1 MKLFLVYT
9 ESANCA
15 GGGEWFATF
24 ASCSDEAELLVE
36 DRANEYWQEQDSD
49 DFDEDSDV
57 EGPFANLLDVV
68 ELSKERIDDEDR
80 DWLKILVKSDLGHSA
95 QVVGTSAKE
104 VNEYV
109 KKLQLELQS

>member
-9 ESANCA
+9 ESANFA

-36 DRANEYWQEQDSD
+36 EHANEYWQEQDSD

-57 EGPFANLLDVV
+57 EGPFATLLEVL
-68 ELSKERIDDEDR
+68 EISKEGMDDEDR
-80 DWLKILVKSDLGHSA
+80 TWLDILAKSDLGHSA